1 MQYKQD
7 LRQVN
12 RPGRRQDCASC
23 AAMRISLHP
32 TGHWQGPLR
41 SYAYWRSRSC
51 RDWSSLRTWLKT
63 ASCLT
68 SSFLTVGG
76 LSIPDRWWQV
86 SWCSY
91 PLGMTDESRKKMCRA
106 LFLSLYWNS
115 AYCLVDEKPLLQRFL
130 VTAGVE
136 AVHQQQNTWE
146 LIREIKIMSEK
157 VHPLYEKEQVAK
169 VCCVPSHV
177 QNKETSISGIPIA
190 S

>member
-1 MQYKQD
+1 MQHKQD

-12 RPGRRQDCASC
+12 RPGWRQDCASC
-23 AAMRISLHP
+23 AAMTISLHP

-41 SYAYWRSRSC
+41 SYACWCSRSC

-63 ASCLT
+63 ASGLT

-91 PLGMTDESRKKMCRA
+91 PLGMNQGKRLCRV
-106 LFLSLYWNS
+106 LFLSLLNS
-115 AYCLVDEKPLLQRFL
+115 ANCLVDEKPLLQRFL

-136 AVHQQQNTWE
+136 AVHQHQNTWE
-146 LIREIKIMSEK
+146 LLMFWTRK
-157 VHPLYEKEQVAK
+157 HLYQE
-169 VCCVPSHV
+169 
-177 QNKETSISGIPIA
+177 SGLLHRDGH
-190 S
+190 